1 MDVDLSLKRFN
12 LALHFGIFVEQI
24 FRLLRLILKLG
35 GQLVVLENGKSC
47 SRF

>member
-12 LALHFGIFVEQI
+12 LALHFSIFVEQI
-24 FRLLRLILKLG
+24 FRLLRLILKLS

-47 SRF
+47 GRF